1 MGLALIVFLVE
12 SLTIAECAIR
22 MSQCQTCQ
30 YGVVALS
37 HVTKDRLKILFS
49 LVKDNYDKIVFAGLL
64 DILMYQDLIR
74 DTIFDD
80 TSHN

>member
-1 MGLALIVFLVE
+1 
-12 SLTIAECAIR
+12 

-30 YGVVALS
+30 YGVVTLS
-37 HVTKDRLKILFS
+37 HVTKDWLKILFS